1 MIDLFFR
8 CFSRDRWLTVA
19 KSRNILDA
27 DGNPNPG
34 FAVDELGNVTV
45 TPAVLNPDGTVQTPA
60 VVDTWHWINLRLFGL
75 RAQEDEDEQFPGDD
89 DTERRFSKSKLARWV
104 REQGTQVTLRGMRA
118 YQFGAA
124 ANRVQLID
132 PRDMPNPP
140 RVWLGGMSI

>member
-8 CFSRDRWLTVA
+8 CASRDRWLTVA
-19 KSRNILDA
+19 KDRNILDK

-34 FAVDELGNVTV
+34 FAVDELGHVTI
-45 TPAVLNPDGTVQTPA
+45 TPAVLDKQGNVTTPA
-60 VVDTWHWINLRLFGL
+60 VVDTWWSINLRVHGQQ
-75 RAQEDEDEQFPGDD
+75 ADD
-89 DTERRFSKSKLARWV
+89 DTDEKFAGETDDLKFTKSKLVRFV
-104 REQGTQVTLRGMRA
+104 REQGTQITLRGMRA